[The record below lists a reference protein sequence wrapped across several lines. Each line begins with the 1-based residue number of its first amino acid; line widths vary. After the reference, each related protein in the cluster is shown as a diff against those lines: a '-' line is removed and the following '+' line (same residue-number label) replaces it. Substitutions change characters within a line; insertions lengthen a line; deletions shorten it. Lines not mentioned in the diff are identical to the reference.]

1 MPTRS
6 AAGTGDFV
14 GPSRRVSPLLR
25 RPIEPIHQPSNRAQ
39 PMRGLSGKVA
49 IISGGSRGIGKSIA
63 LRLVREGASVFIT
76 AEDMSPELAQS
87 VADCN
92 AAAVGNA
99 RAVSGSF
106 DLVSEGAAEAM
117 VAGAVESFGRVDILV
132 NNAGIRGAKPFGEF
146 SYRDFNSVVAVNLRA
161 PFFASQAVIPL
172 MKANGGGRII
182 HISSQHGIVAG
193 WERALYGAT
202 KAALAFLARA
212 MAYELSAYNIL
223 VNAVSPGPIAS
234 EAYRERMAA
243 NPELAK
249 HHLSYLPL
257 GRPGEPDEVASV
269 VAFLASD
276 EATFI
281 QGHNIVVDGGF
292 VIH

>member
-1 MPTRS
+1 
-6 AAGTGDFV
+6 
-14 GPSRRVSPLLR
+14 
-25 RPIEPIHQPSNRAQ
+25 
-39 PMRGLSGKVA
+39 MRGLSGKVA
-49 IISGGSRGIGKSIA
+49 IVSGGSRGIGKSIA
-63 LRLVREGASVFIT
+63 LRLVREGVSVFIT
-76 AEDMSPELAQS
+76 AEEMSPELAQS

-92 AAAVGNA
+92 AAAIGNA
-99 RAVSGSF
+99 RAASGSF

-117 VAGAVESFGRVDILV
+117 VAGAVRSFGRVDILV
-132 NNAGIRGAKPFGEF
+132 NNAGIRGAKNFGEF
-146 SYRDFNSVVAVNLRA
+146 TYQDFNSVVAVNLRA

-193 WERALYGAT
+193 QERALYGAT

-234 EAYRERMAA
+234 EAYQERMAA
-243 NPELAK
+243 DPVRAK